1 MNVIFYNI
9 ACDNRVV
16 DKTSA
21 LGTGVTKECKV
32 YQQTGIMHPS
42 ILLAYGSSI
51 VNYNYMEIPSWN
63 RYYFITGMEVMPGE
77 RIVVTGS
84 EDVLFSNKDEILQL
98 NAYVVRSEDH
108 VNKLIVD
115 NKHPVQAN
123 RHCKTIK
130 FPTAHFGA
138 DPRDRVYLLTVVGG
152 VSQ

>member
-9 ACDNRVV
+9 SCDNRVV
-16 DKTSA
+16 NKTPA
-21 LGTGVTKECKV
+21 LGVGITKDCKV
-32 YQQTGIMHPS
+32 YQQTGVMHPS
-42 ILLAYGSSI
+42 MLLAYDSAI

-84 EDVLFSNKDEILQL
+84 EDVLMSNKDEILQL

-108 VNKLIVD
+108 ANNLIVD
-115 NKHPVQAN
+115 NKYPSQAN

-130 FPTAHFGA
+130 FPTPHFGA
-138 DPRDRVYLLTVVGG
+138 KPIDRVYLLTVVGG
-152 VSQ
+152 VS